1 MLAQLN
7 KTISQKML
15 EYPTAVLKAD
25 HRDHFLSRWIKKAHR
40 NISLKA
46 LLTLGSCGCNV
57 PVGESAPPAG

>member
-46 LLTLGSCGCNV
+46 LLTPGSV
-57 PVGESAPPAG
+57 WL